1 MVGDIVLHPGQHIGK
16 GWEGLCRVGVGR
28 HAVLPA
34 KAVVGLLQQA
44 AERLRDGVLCTGG
57 SRQRQRN
64 GGGVVLYERTVFRAQ
79 RIDAQQWAIGT
90 GGIDHKRRDLPQQSV
105 VLLLGR
111 FQHHEGGLLPGPQV
125 HQQVLHQR
133 GLAGA
138 AGSEHRRVAQQRR
151 ERDRCRCAAAQHAA
165 RRDACRRDGAHHRE
179 QLPATLVLHRVLH
192 IEPRAGAGG
201 RHAEG
206 CRRFGA
212 LKACHIDC
220 GGGAVGQ
227 AYRCAGD
234 GKAGLRI
241 AEIPLQVKAAD
252 RLKAR
257 LLFPPGKACA
267 DDAGKL
273 QIVGA
278 AVRTKADH
286 RLHKAGAAGLFQ
298 QRDLL
303 LQCIQR
309 RRHILHRHLHRAAG
323 SAAAHPGERLAGFK
337 LPGKAAVIFQQGL
350 NVGICCGQGNAGR
363 ITVVQPCR
371 SQRFDHA
378 ISGKGAQEQPRT
390 AVAAAEPGRLR
401 LGLAL
406 WQKRLEQCRIVDAA
420 AVEGGC
426 TAVIRA
432 EHERRGGTALVG
444 GTQPPRRSLLQQ
456 GLACFGRAAHA
467 EAAQLR
473 PAGDSGEK
481 CACVYLYG
489 IGLGQA
495 AVLLE
500 GKDLVGQR
508 HGAAQFSAV
517 GIHGLPPSS
526 AVREDALE

>member
-90 GGIDHKRRDLPQQSV
+90 GGIDHKRRNLPQQSV
-105 VLLLGR
+105 VLFLGR

-337 LPGKAAVIFQQGL
+337 LPGKTAVIFQQGL
-350 NVGICCGQGNAGR
+350 NVGIRCGQGDEGR
-363 ITVVQPCR
+363 VAAVQP
-371 SQRFDHA
+371 
-378 ISGKGAQEQPRT
+378 
-390 AVAAAEPGRLR
+390 
-401 LGLAL
+401 
-406 WQKRLEQCRIVDAA
+406 
-420 AVEGGC
+420 
-426 TAVIRA
+426 
-432 EHERRGGTALVG
+432 
-444 GTQPPRRSLLQQ
+444 
-456 GLACFGRAAHA
+456 
-467 EAAQLR
+467 
-473 PAGDSGEK
+473 
-481 CACVYLYG
+481 
-489 IGLGQA
+489 
-495 AVLLE
+495 
-500 GKDLVGQR
+500 
-508 HGAAQFSAV
+508 
-517 GIHGLPPSS
+517 
-526 AVREDALE
+526 